1 MIIADQIVGS
11 FRIFT
16 HLFTESQDTNFI
28 AGVHD
33 HHITALEFNGEK
45 FIEHAEFA
53 KIPVPQNETV
63 VNMISQRF
71 SSKEFEVLVTTVN
84 QKNTYENYLL
94 DLTDESNSL
103 VFLFSSTST
112 PILIADPLDS
122 SPLVVYGT
130 EGKGVSVVVASIVED
145 AVSKKAKA
153 EIKFIN
159 DGILLRGIHTS
170 SFLDLYR
177 NMYAVLAL
185 HHKGPG
191 NNKVVIYDISDDYK
205 LVEVEAYEL
214 PAEIGPIVFTEL
226 IDSVGTDMIYVS
238 KENNNY
244 YLNIHRNISI
254 SDKEKEELTSYG
266 YFMDFFAKNHES
278 HKAFAKEPMKL
289 NLNDVLGKDSEVML
303 NHSKEKIPSGIFL
316 SDITG
321 IGKKNISL
329 IVKNSSGTGYRL
341 KTLDFEV
348 ANQVPKLKIS
358 KNNLLNSDTKYI
370 ENISLTEMDA
380 SGAES
385 LLFNTSDGNLMAHKI
400 DFNNDS
406 KVSLNLLVVK
416 PWKTSGLNYY
426 IPGATFYIVYE
437 NNTKSVK
444 VSQGPQTSYPSL
456 QRHKYVNLSRT
467 NSFLNFVAIKAPS
480 KSKDE
485 GQHTNF
491 YNAVSFIVP
500 NTFSIF
506 MYDGEKWTIKSYFF
520 QLYYTPTI
528 LGVLFLLAS
537 FLVAYVFVRLFYER
551 KKGKTVVGSSSRIV
565 FQAL

>member
-45 FIEHAEFA
+45 FIERAEFA
-53 KIPVPQNETV
+53 KIPAPHSETV

-84 QKNTYENYLL
+84 QENVYKNYLL
-94 DLTDESNSL
+94 DLTGTDNSL
-103 VFLFSSTST
+103 VPLFNSTST

-122 SPLVVYGT
+122 SPLIIYGA
-130 EGKGVSVVVASIVED
+130 EDKGGAVVVASIVED
-145 AVSKKAKA
+145 TISKNARI
-153 EIKFIN
+153 EIKSTN
-159 DGILLRGIHTS
+159 DGIFLRGIHTS

-177 NMYAVLAL
+177 NMYAVLVL

-191 NNKVVIYDISDDYK
+191 NNKVVIYKILDDYK
-205 LVEVEAYEL
+205 LAEVEAYEL
-214 PAEIGPIVFTEL
+214 PAEIGPIVFSEL

-244 YLNIHRNISI
+244 FLNIHRNISI
-254 SDKEKEELTSYG
+254 SDEEKEELTSYG
-266 YFMDFFAKNHES
+266 YFMDFFDRTHEVY
-278 HKAFAKEPMKL
+278 KAFPDEPMRL
-289 NLNDVLGKDSEVML
+289 NLNDVLGKDWEVML
-303 NHSKEKIPSGIFL
+303 NHSREKIPSGIFL

-329 IVKNSSGTGYRL
+329 IVKKSSGTVYHL
-341 KTLDFEV
+341 ETLDFEV
-348 ANQVPKLKIS
+348 TDQGPKLKKS
-358 KNNLLNSDTKYI
+358 EKRFLDSGTKSI

-380 SGAES
+380 SGAEC
-385 LLFNTSDGNLMAHKI
+385 LLFNTSDGDLIAHKI

-416 PWKTSGLNYY
+416 PLRTSGLNYY

-437 NNTKSVK
+437 NNTKSIK

-467 NSFLNFVAIKAPS
+467 NSFLNFVAVKVPS
-480 KSKDE
+480 RSKD
-485 GQHTNF
+485 GRQHTNF
-491 YNAVSFIVP
+491 YIAVSFIVP

-506 MYDGEKWTIKSYFF
+506 TYDGEKWTIKSYFF
-520 QLYYTPTI
+520 QLYYLPTI
-528 LGVLFLLAS
+528 LGVMLFLTTFLLA
-537 FLVAYVFVRLFYER
+537 FAAARLFYER
-551 KKGKTVVGSSSRIV
+551 RKGKTVVGSSSRIV